1 VTAEESSALM
11 AELPDAGEEPQLP
24 APPAGRG
31 VARNTAIFSIATG
44 ISRVVGLVREIAAA
58 NVHLIV
64 DLLHHDR
71 ISRDAPG
78 VRLCFLVSLK
88 QESRTAR
95 FSRIDTGGA
104 VSP

>member
-1 VTAEESSALM
+1 MGRQWPHFLFSFEHLLIPSIHEGLR
-11 AELPDAGEEPQLP
+11 LP
-24 APPAGRG
+24 
-31 VARNTAIFSIATG
+31 VAKAFPD
-44 ISRVVGLVREIAAA
+44 VREIAAA

-64 DLLHHDR
+64 DRLRHDR